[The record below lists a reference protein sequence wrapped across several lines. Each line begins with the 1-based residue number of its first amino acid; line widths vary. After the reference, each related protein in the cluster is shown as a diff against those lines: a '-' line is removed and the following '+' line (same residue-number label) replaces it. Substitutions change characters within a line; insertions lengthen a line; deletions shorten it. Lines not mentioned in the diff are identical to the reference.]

1 MRALIAGRFII
12 FALIGLAVVAVPI
25 FVIKG
30 VVMNK
35 VDEVTEAVGFENVP
49 SNPTD
54 IDESE
59 SLYRSENFAQA
70 LDMLEENAGDNP
82 ELLKVGVLPYMVEFQ
97 IKDGERAEGYRY
109 YAKNGEMGEFKV
121 KIIGTGSIEGS
132 QFAYETLNDGITQK
146 LAESVVAEDGSL
158 VVTNMTIE
166 RGLVDGD
173 LAWSVNAESED
184 RTGIVFQ
191 ANPDGSGLADPTQR
205 ALEQNGLGGNSGGG
219 SGSGGGSSSQTKDAV
234 SQAEC
239 LTEAGSDVAKI
250 QACVQ

>member
-1 MRALIAGRFII
+1 MRALLAGRLII
-12 FALIGLAVVAVPI
+12 FALIGLAVVALPI
-25 FVIKG
+25 FVIKS

-54 IDESE
+54 IDDSE
-59 SLYRSENFAQA
+59 SLYHSENFAKA
-70 LDMLEENAGDNP
+70 LDMLEENAGENP

-97 IKDGERAEGYRY
+97 IKDGERAKGYRY
-109 YAKNGEMGEFKV
+109 YAGNGEMGEFKV

-132 QFAYETLNDGITQK
+132 QFAYETLNDGITEK
-146 LAESVVAEDGSL
+146 LAEAVVGA
-158 VVTNMTIE
+158 
-166 RGLVDGD
+166 
-173 LAWSVNAESED
+173 
-184 RTGIVFQ
+184 
-191 ANPDGSGLADPTQR
+191 DGSGLADPTKR
-205 ALEQNGLGGNSGGG
+205 ALEQNGLGGGD
-219 SGSGGGSSSQTKDAV
+219 SGSGGGSNSQTKDAL

>member
-1 MRALIAGRFII
+1 
-12 FALIGLAVVAVPI
+12 VAVPI

-35 VDEVTEAVGFENVP
+35 VDEVTAAVGFENVP

-59 SLYRSENFAQA
+59 SLYRSGNFVKA
-70 LDMLEENAGDNP
+70 LDLLEENAGDNP

-97 IKDGERAEGYRY
+97 IKDGERARGYRY

-132 QFAYETLNDGITQK
+132 QFAYETLNDGITQE
-146 LAESVVAEDGSL
+146 LAEAVVAEDGSL

-166 RGLVDGD
+166 RGLVNGD

-205 ALEQNGLGGNSGGG
+205 ALEQNGLGGNSG
-219 SGSGGGSSSQTKDAV
+219 SGGGSSSRTKDAV

>member
-59 SLYRSENFAQA
+59 SLYRSENFAKA
-70 LDMLEENAGDNP
+70 LDMLEESAGENP

-97 IKDGERAEGYRY
+97 IKDGERAKGYRY

-132 QFAYETLNDGITQK
+132 QFAYETLNDGITQE
-146 LAESVVAEDGSL
+146 LAEAVVAKDGSL

-173 LAWSVNAESED
+173 LVWSVNAESDD

-205 ALEQNGLGGNSGGG
+205 ALEQNGLGGSC
-219 SGSGGGSSSQTKDAV
+219 GGGSSSQAKDAV